1 MAFVAAGL
9 VLGAALAYSL
19 YTNPE
24 WKTFSVSRFWANFRE
39 ADWLWLGLAA
49 GAIYGSYAVR
59 ALRWKIFLDPIKPD
73 ASFGNL
79 LSTTV
84 VGFGAMGILGR
95 PAEIVR
101 PYLIARKEQTPI
113 SSQLAIWVIERSFD
127 MLILLAGLV
136 LALGQMHIAPGGSAE
151 GWAPWLPGWWNP
163 LTRVVGVTIVGLLV
177 LLIVLRGYYDE
188 LSARLVARLR
198 VRLHPRAGGHWAERL
213 GRLADKLALFGEG
226 LRSLRQGRSLAL
238 TLLLSIANWTLIAF
252 CFRAVLVACVPQ
264 FNLGVSEVLV
274 FMGLVMVGSMFQLP
288 GIGRGV
294 QCPASAGNGEQR
306 SAGKLTEGT
315 HEESTETLHSRRE
328 GRHPET
334 ASAGQG
340 AGLNTLRRAGAA
352 ADGVLPL
359 AEGVL

>member
-79 LSTTV
+79 LSATV

-127 MLILLAGLV
+127 AWYPLDSGDPNIL
-136 LALGQMHIAPGGSAE
+136 
-151 GWAPWLPGWWNP
+151 
-163 LTRVVGVTIVGLLV
+163 
-177 LLIVLRGYYDE
+177 
-188 LSARLVARLR
+188 
-198 VRLHPRAGGHWAERL
+198 
-213 GRLADKLALFGEG
+213 
-226 LRSLRQGRSLAL
+226 
-238 TLLLSIANWTLIAF
+238 
-252 CFRAVLVACVPQ
+252 
-264 FNLGVSEVLV
+264 
-274 FMGLVMVGSMFQLP
+274 
-288 GIGRGV
+288 
-294 QCPASAGNGEQR
+294 
-306 SAGKLTEGT
+306 
-315 HEESTETLHSRRE
+315 
-328 GRHPET
+328 
-334 ASAGQG
+334 
-340 AGLNTLRRAGAA
+340 
-352 ADGVLPL
+352 
-359 AEGVL
+359 

>member
-9 VLGAALAYSL
+9 ILGAALAYSL

-39 ADWLWLGLAA
+39 ADWVWLGLAA

-79 LSTTV
+79 LSATV

-136 LALGQMHIAPGGSAE
+136 LALGQMPIVPGGSAE
-151 GWAPWLPGWWNP
+151 GWAPGLPGWWNP
-163 LTRVVGVTIVGLLV
+163 LTRVVGLTIVGLLV

-188 LSARLVARLR
+188 LSARLVVGLR

-226 LRSLRQGRSLAL
+226 LHSLRKGRSLAL
-238 TLLLSIANWTLIAF
+238 TVLLSIANWTLIAF
-252 CFRAVLVACVPQ
+252 CFHAVLVACVPQ
-264 FNLGVSEVLV
+264 FDLGVIEGIV

-288 GIGRGV
+288 GIGGGV
-294 QCPASAGNGEQR
+294 QVAAVLV
-306 SAGKLTEGT
+306 LTELFGVPV
-315 HEESTETLHSRRE
+315 EAASSTAVLIWFLSFIAVVLPAAVIMARE
-328 GRHPET
+328 GIRWT
-334 ASAGQG
+334 
-340 AGLNTLRRAGAA
+340 GLRELESK
-352 ADGVLPL
+352 P
-359 AEGVL
+359 